1 MTTSTMSLPKEEI
14 RTKVDVT
21 LGMIFFIG
29 SWTMSFGTL
38 FLSFLVLRQRVGVWP
53 PEGIAL
59 PSFNLASVATLILIG
74 SSVALHRA
82 VREWNPTDSD
92 RAAADPRSGI
102 GANWFIGI
110 VLGFAFAIMQWAL
123 WSNLTAAGRLPS
135 SGLYE
140 SLFYGLTWIHA
151 LHVVIGLCSLIWAW
165 IGLSRGRYGP
175 HRLSTV
181 SNIVIFWH
189 FVDVVWIVLYLG
201 FFVF

>member
-1 MTTSTMSLPKEEI
+1 MHTAAVSLPREEI
-14 RTKVDVT
+14 RTRVDVT

-59 PSFNLASVATLILIG
+59 PSFPLASLATLILIA
-74 SSVALHRA
+74 SSAALHQA
-82 VREWNPTDSD
+82 VKSWRSLG
-92 RAAADPRSGI
+92 RAAWRDWSLGI
-102 GANWFIGI
+102 A
-110 VLGFAFAIMQWAL
+110 LGVAFAALQGAL
-123 WSNLTAAGRLPS
+123 WMDLLAAGRLPQ

-140 SLFYGLTWIHA
+140 SLFFGLTWVHA
-151 LHVVIGLCSLIWAW
+151 VHVVIGLVALAWAW
-165 IGLSRGRYGP
+165 LGLATGRYGP

-181 SNIVIFWH
+181 GNIVIFWH

>member
-1 MTTSTMSLPKEEI
+1 MTEAAPMTATAIRLTKEELKT
-14 RTKVDVT
+14 RVDVT

-38 FLSFLVLRQRVGVWP
+38 FLSFLVLRDRVGVWP
-53 PEGIAL
+53 PEGIVL
-59 PSFNLASVATLILIG
+59 PSFPLATVATLILIA
-74 SSVALHRA
+74 SSVALHQA
-82 VREWNPTDSD
+82 VRGWQGERESEAWRNW
-92 RAAADPRSGI
+92 AI
-102 GANWFIGI
+102 GLI
-110 VLGFAFAIMQWAL
+110 LGFAFAGLQLAL
-123 WSNLTAAGRLPS
+123 WKNLIAAGRLPS

-151 LHVVIGLCSLIWAW
+151 VHVFIGLCSLIWAW
-165 IGLSRGRYGP
+165 IGLSSQRYGP

-181 SNIVIFWH
+181 GNIVIFWH

>member
-1 MTTSTMSLPKEEI
+1 MTTAAVSLPKEEI
-14 RTKVDVT
+14 KTRVDMT

-29 SWTMSFGTL
+29 SWTMSFGSL

-59 PSFNLASVATLILIG
+59 PSFPMASVATLILIA
-74 SSVALHRA
+74 SSAFLHQA
-82 VREWNPTDSD
+82 VKGWRTGESDSRREWT
-92 RAAADPRSGI
+92 
-102 GANWFIGI
+102 IGI
-110 VLGFAFAIMQWAL
+110 ALGVLFAVIQGAL
-123 WSNLTAAGRLPS
+123 WADLMAAGRLPQ

-140 SLFYGLTWIHA
+140 SLFYGLTWVHA
-151 LHVVIGLCSLIWAW
+151 VHVVIGLCALAWGW
-165 IGLSRGRYGP
+165 IGLASGRYGQ

-181 SNIVIFWH
+181 GNIVIFWH